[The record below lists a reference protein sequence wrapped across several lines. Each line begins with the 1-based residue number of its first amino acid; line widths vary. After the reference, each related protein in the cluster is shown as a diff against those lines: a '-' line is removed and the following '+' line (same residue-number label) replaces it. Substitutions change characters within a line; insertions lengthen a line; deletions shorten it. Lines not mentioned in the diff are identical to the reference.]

1 MKKQMSEQMRSLIPH
16 LWCGNSVLTLLLGL
30 FLVTVTSIYC
40 LPCYLI
46 WTMNVWVVESFLF
59 VMNLPAQ
66 ILKRLRFKKLFK
78 VSISLSKKLA
88 TKSCMNGDP
97 YFIID
102 VFNNYKL
109 GVDYRNQ
116 YLTIERG

>member
-1 MKKQMSEQMRSLIPH
+1 
-16 LWCGNSVLTLLLGL
+16 
-30 FLVTVTSIYC
+30 
-40 LPCYLI
+40 
-46 WTMNVWVVESFLF
+46 
-59 VMNLPAQ
+59 
-66 ILKRLRFKKLFK
+66 
-78 VSISLSKKLA
+78 
-88 TKSCMNGDP
+88 MNGDP

>member
-1 MKKQMSEQMRSLIPH
+1 MVWK
-16 LWCGNSVLTLLLGL
+16 
-30 FLVTVTSIYC
+30 FC
-40 LPCYLI
+40 LDIIARIVFSHCDKYI
-46 WTMNVWVVESFLF
+46 
-59 VMNLPAQ
+59 LPALLSYLDDECLGCRKFSVCNEFTCPN
-66 ILKRLRFKKLFK
+66 IKKAKAQKIVFK